1 MQSMNP
7 RIGAILLG
15 TAIFACAVAATAS
28 SLALD
33 DYRWVHYLSKP
44 AATLLM
50 LLFVA
55 LVSRSPERAPNVR
68 FRRAVMAGL
77 AFSACGDAFLMLPVT
92 VLPSSFMLGLASF
105 LLAHLSYLWAFT
117 SDARWFGKP
126 AALIGFL
133 TVGVINLVILW
144 PGIPA
149 DLQVPVVIYVGFLI
163 AMTSQAVSRFLAL
176 KTAGSGFAAF
186 GGILFLLSDTLIA
199 YDKFHH
205 HLIAAQA
212 CILVTYYAATWLIA
226 KSACSEHLKLNI

>member
-1 MQSMNP
+1 MN
-7 RIGAILLG
+7 RLTSTVLG

-28 SLALD
+28 SLDLD
-33 DYRWVHYLSKP
+33 NYLWVHYLCKP

-50 LLFVA
+50 LVFVA
-55 LVSRSPERAPNVR
+55 LAGNEPNAR

-105 LLAHLSYLWAFT
+105 LLAHLCYLWAFT
-117 SDARWFGKP
+117 SDTRWFGKP
-126 AALIGFL
+126 VALLGFII
-133 TVGVINLVILW
+133 VGAVNLVILW

-149 DLQVPVVIYVGFLI
+149 GLQAPIVIYVGFLI
-163 AMTSQAVSRFLAL
+163 MMTSQAVSRFLTK
-176 KTAGSGFAAF
+176 KTAGAGFAAF

-199 YDKFHH
+199 YDKFHR

-226 KSACSEHLKLNI
+226 KSACSEHLKLRV

>member
-1 MQSMNP
+1 MQSMN
-7 RIGAILLG
+7 RLASTVLG
-15 TAIFACAVAATAS
+15 TAIFTCAVAATAS
-28 SLALD
+28 SLDLD
-33 DYRWVHYLSKP
+33 NYLWVHYICKP

-50 LLFVA
+50 LVFVA
-55 LVSRSPERAPNVR
+55 LAGKLPDRAPNAR
-68 FRRAVMAGL
+68 FRRAIMAGL

-105 LLAHLSYLWAFT
+105 LLAHLCYLWAFT

-126 AALIGFL
+126 VALIGL
-133 TVGVINLVILW
+133 VAVGIVNLVILW

-163 AMTSQAVSRFLAL
+163 MMTSQAVSRFLTL

-226 KSACSEHLKLNI
+226 KSACSEHLKLKV

>member
-1 MQSMNP
+1 MK
-7 RIGAILLG
+7 RAALTVLG
-15 TAIFACAVAATAS
+15 TAIFACVVAATAS
-28 SLALD
+28 TLDLD
-33 DYRWVHYLSKP
+33 DYRWVHYLCKP

-55 LVSRSPERAPNVR
+55 LAGNEPNPR
-68 FRRAVMAGL
+68 YRRAAMAGL
-77 AFSACGDAFLMLPVT
+77 LLSACGDAFLMLPVH
-92 VLPSSFMLGLASF
+92 VLAQSFMFGLASF
-105 LLAHLSYLWAFT
+105 LLAHLCYLWAFT

-126 AALIGFL
+126 VALLGFIV
-133 TVGVINLVILW
+133 VGAINLTILW
-144 PGIPA
+144 PGIPS

-163 AMTSQAVSRFLAL
+163 MMTSQAVSRFLSL

-212 CILVTYYAATWLIA
+212 SILVTYYGATWLIA
-226 KSACSEHLKLNI
+226 KSACSEHLKLKT